1 MGELASKL
9 QQVIAHPLEHVE
21 YDMSK
26 YIYVPTANAWY
37 RILSGDSLAGER
49 PRSLFIMMK
58 NGCEVVYKMTA
69 VQGNNM
75 TFTLL

>member
-1 MGELASKL
+1 
-9 QQVIAHPLEHVE
+9 
-21 YDMSK
+21 MSK